1 MDSHTITIGRREL
14 ASLMDLDAHLDA
26 AQAAFRALAEG
37 RAFVPMPLHVP
48 LGDNGL
54 HAKAA
59 SIVIADATYVAV
71 KVNSNFPG
79 NPARGLPTIQG
90 ALLLYSGR
98 DGRLLAIMDSA
109 EITSKRTAAASA
121 LAARHLARRGSS
133 SIAVCGCGEQGRAQ
147 LAAMARAF
155 PPKRVV
161 AWDVDPAAARSF
173 AADMSRRLAL
183 EVKAVARVEDTAPC
197 DIVITC
203 TSARSAF
210 LRRECVAPG
219 TFIAAVGADNPH
231 KSEID
236 PALMAA
242 SCVVTDLTAQAQA
255 MGDLHHAIDAG
266 AMSATDVHAELGA
279 IVAGARPGR
288 LDDSQVT
295 LFDSTGV
302 AVQDVA
308 AAAWAYERAFAAR
321 DVGNA

>member
-1 MDSHTITIGRREL
+1 MDSHTITLGRREL
-14 ASLMDLDAHLDA
+14 ASLMDLDAHLA
-26 AQAAFRALAEG
+26 AAEAAFRALAEA
-37 RAFVPMPLHVP
+37 RACVPMPLHIA

-54 HAKAA
+54 HAKGA
-59 SIVIADATYVAV
+59 SIVLDRPYAAV

-79 NPARGLPTIQG
+79 NGARGLPTIQG

-121 LAARHLARRGSS
+121 LAARHLARRDSS

-155 PPKRVV
+155 PPKRVL
-161 AWDVDPAAARSF
+161 AWDSDAGKARSF
-173 AADMSRRLAL
+173 AADKSRQLRLDVA
-183 EVKAVARVEDTAPC
+183 AVERVEDMAPC

-203 TSARSAF
+203 TSAKSAF
-210 LRRECVAPG
+210 LAREHVAAG

-231 KSEID
+231 KSEIH
-236 PALMAA
+236 PSLMCAA
-242 SCVVTDLTAQAQA
+242 RVVTDLTAQAQA
-255 MGDLHHAIDAG
+255 MGDLHHAIEAG
-266 AMSATDVHAELGA
+266 AMTAGDVHAQLGD
-279 IVAGARPGR
+279 VVSGLEPGR
-288 LDDSQVT
+288 AGEDEIT